1 MTVAAYLASRT
12 RRQRSALA
20 ALRRTIKTAAPGS
33 TEVIAYGIPTVKLDG
48 RALVAY
54 SAGGRTGK
62 SEDCAL
68 YTMSLAT
75 FDKYRAAAG
84 AHAHGK
90 GTFRFTPDDPL
101 PASLVTKVVKARI
114 AEAKR

>member
-1 MTVAAYLASRT
+1 MTVAEYLASRS

-20 ALRRTIKTAAPGS
+20 AMRRTIKKAAPGS
-33 TEVIAYGIPTVKLDG
+33 TEVVAYGIPTVKLDG

-54 SAGGRTGK
+54 SAGGRTGT
-62 SEDCAL
+62 SDECAL

-84 AHAHGK
+84 SHAHGK
-90 GTFRFTPDDPL
+90 GTFHFTPDDPL

-114 AEAKR
+114 AERKG

>member
-1 MTVAAYLASRT
+1 VTVTEYLASRT

-20 ALRRTIKTAAPGS
+20 ALRRTIRGAAPGA

-54 SAGGRTGK
+54 SAGGRTGQ

-75 FDKYRAAAG
+75 FERYRAAAG